1 MNLNEIHADM
11 VTLEVTDEKTGETFR
26 RELPIEFYETAN
38 FLRLKGED
46 MNGNPSELV
55 FVSDT
60 GMRRLK
66 DLTGKGP
73 DTEKERFDLGK
84 VIASGPGRVQQGGA

>member
-1 MNLNEIHADM
+1 MELNEIHASM
-11 VTLEVTDEKTGETFR
+11 VTLEVTDDATGETFR
-26 RELPIEFYETAN
+26 RELPIDFYETAN

-46 MNGNPSELV
+46 LNGNPSELV

-66 DLTGKGP
+66 DLTGH
-73 DTEKERFDLGK
+73 
-84 VIASGPGRVQQGGA
+84 GADSDPCGTHG

>member
-1 MNLNEIHADM
+1 MELHEIHAHM
-11 VTLEVTDEKTGETFR
+11 VTLEVTDEATGETFH
-26 RELPIEFYETAN
+26 RELPIDFYETAN

-46 MNGNPSELV
+46 LNGKPSELV

-66 DLTGKGP
+66 DLTGHGT
-73 DTEKERFDLGK
+73 DTDPCGTHGQN
-84 VIASGPGRVQQGGA
+84 AQ

>member
-1 MNLNEIHADM
+1 MELNEIHASM
-11 VTLEVTDEKTGETFR
+11 VTLEVTDEATGETFR
-26 RELPIEFYETAN
+26 HELPIDFYETAN

-46 MNGNPSELV
+46 LNGNPSELV

-66 DLTGKGP
+66 DLTGH
-73 DTEKERFDLGK
+73 
-84 VIASGPGRVQQGGA
+84 GADSDPCGTHG

>member
-1 MNLNEIHADM
+1 MELNEIHASM
-11 VTLEVTDEKTGETFR
+11 VTLEVTDETTGETFR
-26 RELPIEFYETAN
+26 RELPIDFYETAN

-46 MNGNPSELV
+46 LNGNPSELV

-66 DLTGKGP
+66 DLTGH
-73 DTEKERFDLGK
+73 
-84 VIASGPGRVQQGGA
+84 GADSDPCGTHG

>member
-73 DTEKERFDLGK
+73 DTD
-84 VIASGPGRVQQGGA
+84 PCGGLEDCCRCRKMNC

>member
-1 MNLNEIHADM
+1 MTGVQTCALPIL

-26 RELPIEFYETAN
+26 RELPIEFHETAN

-46 MNGNPSELV
+46 VNGNPSELV
-55 FVSDT
+55 FISDT

-66 DLTGKGP
+66 DLTG
-73 DTEKERFDLGK
+73 
-84 VIASGPGRVQQGGA
+84 SGPETDPCGTHR

>member
-11 VTLEVTDEKTGETFR
+11 VTLEVTDKKTGESFR

-38 FLRLKGED
+38 FLRLRGED
-46 MNGNPSELV
+46 MNGKPSELV

-73 DTEKERFDLGK
+73 DADPCGTHR
-84 VIASGPGRVQQGGA
+84 

>member
-1 MNLNEIHADM
+1 MELHEIHAHM
-11 VTLEVTDEKTGETFR
+11 VTLEVTDEATVATFR
-26 RELPIEFYETAN
+26 RELPIAFYETAN

-46 MNGNPSELV
+46 LNGKPSELV

-66 DLTGKGP
+66 DLTGHGT
-73 DTEKERFDLGK
+73 DTDPCGTHGQN
-84 VIASGPGRVQQGGA
+84 AQ

>member
-1 MNLNEIHADM
+1 MMELNEIHASM
-11 VTLEVTDEKTGETFR
+11 VTLEVTDEATGETFR
-26 RELPIEFYETAN
+26 RELPIDFYETAN

-46 MNGNPSELV
+46 LNGNPSELV

-66 DLTGKGP
+66 DLTGH
-73 DTEKERFDLGK
+73 
-84 VIASGPGRVQQGGA
+84 GADSDPCGTHS

>member
-1 MNLNEIHADM
+1 MELNEIHASM
-11 VTLEVTDEKTGETFR
+11 VTLEVTDEATGETFR
-26 RELPIEFYETAN
+26 RELPIDFYETAN

-46 MNGNPSELV
+46 LNGNPSELV

-66 DLTGKGP
+66 DLTGH
-73 DTEKERFDLGK
+73 
-84 VIASGPGRVQQGGA
+84 GADSDPCGTHS

>member
-1 MNLNEIHADM
+1 MELNEIHASM
-11 VTLEVTDEKTGETFR
+11 VTLEVTDEATGETFR
-26 RELPIEFYETAN
+26 RELPIDFYETAN

-46 MNGNPSELV
+46 LNGNPSELV

-66 DLTGKGP
+66 DLTGH
-73 DTEKERFDLGK
+73 
-84 VIASGPGRVQQGGA
+84 GADSDPCGTHG

>member
-73 DTEKERFDLGK
+73 DTDLCGTH
-84 VIASGPGRVQQGGA
+84 R